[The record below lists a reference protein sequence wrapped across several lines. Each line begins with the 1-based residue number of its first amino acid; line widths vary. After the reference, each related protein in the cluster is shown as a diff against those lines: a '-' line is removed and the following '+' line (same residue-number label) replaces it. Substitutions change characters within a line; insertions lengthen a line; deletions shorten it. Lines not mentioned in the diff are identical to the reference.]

1 MMTLNPMTKTLC
13 AAVALSLSGLTLT
26 SVVQAETRSYH
37 TAAVAYG
44 DLNLASEA
52 GQATLQSRIKAAVR
66 RVCGS
71 GVGRATL
78 SEVLDEQ
85 RCHAQAMASAK
96 RASVSLIAA
105 ARSGYSAQTSFLVG
119 N

>member
-1 MMTLNPMTKTLC
+1 MTLNPMTKTLC

-26 SVVQAETRSYH
+26 SVVQAETRSYR

-44 DLNLASEA
+44 DLDLASAA

-71 GVGRATL
+71 GMGRQAL
-78 SEVLDEQ
+78 SAAMDAQ
-85 RCHAQAMASAK
+85 RCHAEAMASAK

-105 ARSGYSAQTSFLVG
+105 ARSGKPAQTSFLVG